1 MTKTQL
7 IAKAAKETGL
17 SQKNVAQ
24 VYDALMNAACE
35 TLANGETVQISG
47 FGSFAVK
54 QKAAY
59 TARNPKTN
67 APVEIPAA
75 RRVTFTASK
84 VLKEK
89 IN

>member
-24 VYDALMNAACE
+24 VYDALMAAACE
-35 TLANGETVQISG
+35 TLANGEAIQISG

-67 APVEIPAA
+67 EPVAIPAA
-75 RRVTFTASK
+75 RRV
-84 VLKEK
+84 
-89 IN
+89 